1 MSRKVAWITAGVAG
15 LTLAAA
21 TAAYSTG
28 GAAAAVQPAA
38 GPKWHIVKAVKTDF
52 TGDFLA
58 VVATGKSTGWAFD
71 GQGFSVR
78 PTAWREA
85 AGAWS
90 KTAFPSL
97 TGEDVIA
104 AGASGPSDV
113 WAFTQV
119 DGVSSR
125 VLHWTGGGWTVQ
137 HTFPAEIGSAD
148 VVGKNNVW
156 VFGLEPA
163 PGQPTLG
170 VWHFNGKSW
179 TRVSKTITGG
189 SALSATDA
197 WGFSG
202 TNVEHFAAGKWTATS
217 VKSLLPARD
226 PHGLNDPA
234 VNGILAMS
242 DTNVW
247 ALGSANTQDE
257 GGPLVVLHFNGTK
270 WVKITTGQFGA
281 GPMPEFS
288 ADGSG
293 GLWLP
298 MLGPVGGTS
307 FLVHFA
313 NGKLTKAVVPVNPA
327 TLTVESTS
335 RVPGSTQQVAGG
347 FTHAANNL
355 GSKVVA
361 VIMQYS

>member
-1 MSRKVAWITAGVAG
+1 MSRKVAWITAGIAG

-21 TAAYSTG
+21 TAGYSTG

-38 GPKWHIVKAVKTDF
+38 GPRWHIVKTVKTDF

-58 VVATGKSTGWAFD
+58 TVATGKNTGWAFD

-78 PTAWREA
+78 ATAWREVR
-85 AGAWS
+85 GTWS
-90 KTAFPSL
+90 KFTFPSL
-97 TGEDVIA
+97 PAETVIA
-104 AGASGPSDV
+104 AGAAGPSDV

-125 VLHWTGGGWTVQ
+125 VLHWTGTFWTVA
-137 HTFPAEIGSAD
+137 HNFPLEIASAD
-148 VVGKNNVW
+148 VVGKNDVW
-156 VFGLEPA
+156 VFGFEPI
-163 PGQPTLG
+163 PNQPALG
-170 VWHFNGKSW
+170 VWHFNGKTW
-179 TRVSKTITGG
+179 TRLSKTISGG
-189 SALSATDA
+189 SALSATNA

-202 TNVEHFAAGKWTATS
+202 TNVEHFTAGKWIATS
-217 VKSLLPARD
+217 VKSLLPPRD
-226 PHGLNDPA
+226 PHGLNSPA
-234 VNGILAMS
+234 VNAILAVS
-242 DTNVW
+242 NTNVW
-247 ALGSANTQDE
+247 ALGSANLQDE

-270 WVKITTGQFGA
+270 WVKVTSGQFGI

-293 GLWLP
+293 GLWIP

-307 FLVHFA
+307 FLVHFT
-313 NGKLTKAVVPVNPA
+313 NGKLVKAVVPVNPA
-327 TLTVESTS
+327 TLTVEDTS
-335 RVPGSTQQVAGG
+335 RVPGSTQQLAGG
-347 FTHAANNL
+347 FTHAAGDL